1 MAVEL
6 LIEGISVGHDSDRE
20 GLTGCTVV
28 LAPLGVVASVDIR
41 GGAPGTL
48 DTALL
53 SPYASVSEVHAILLT
68 GGSAPGLGAAA
79 GVTAFLQEKLCGYQ
93 TAFARIPL
101 VSAAV
106 IYDLGLGSAAACPS
120 AGDAYRA
127 AASAGTTVEEGSVG
141 AGTGAT
147 VGKLLNFEGMMKGG
161 VGIASVEVGGGVTVT
176 ALTVVNALGDVLD
189 ERGEILA
196 GAWREGAFAGSK
208 ATLLAMTSAPV
219 FGAIESTTLSVV
231 MTDAALDKLQCSIVS
246 RMAHD
251 GMARAIDPVHTPR
264 DGDCVFTMAT
274 GLRKSNVFQVGV
286 AAADAVA
293 ASIRKAV
300 RAAESLGGALSV
312 GDRQAGQVRQGGGA
326 PGAAGPGSSATGA
339 AG

>member
-1 MAVEL
+1 M
-6 LIEGISVGHDSDRE
+6 
-20 GLTGCTVV
+20 
-28 LAPLGVVASVDIR
+28 VASVDIR

-48 DTALL
+48 ETALL
-53 SPYASVSEVHAILLT
+53 SPYASVTELHAILLT

-79 GVTAFLQEKLCGYQ
+79 GVTAFLQENGLGYQ
-93 TAFARIPL
+93 TPFAKIPL

-120 AGDAYRA
+120 AGDAYQA
-127 AASAGTTVEEGSVG
+127 AAAAGPLVEEGRWAPAPVRPSARCSTSG
-141 AGTGAT
+141 DD
-147 VGKLLNFEGMMKGG
+147 EGRRGPGLGDDRGG
-161 VGIASVEVGGGVTVT
+161 RDRS

-196 GAWREGAFAGSK
+196 GARRDGRFAGSK
-208 ATLLAMTSAPV
+208 ASLLAMTAAPV
-219 FGAIESTTLSVV
+219 FGAIENTTLAVV
-231 MTDAALDKLQCSIVS
+231 MTDAALDKLQCGIVA

-251 GMARAIDPVHTPR
+251 GFARAIDPVHTPR

-274 GLRKSNVFQVGV
+274 GRRPGNVFQVGV

-293 ASIRKAV
+293 ASIRRAV

-312 GDRQAGQVRQGGGA
+312 ATGGGA
-326 PGAAGPGSSATGA
+326 RSDERPPGAGRGVG
-339 AG
+339 